1 MRTKLRS
8 IYSSISG
15 DEVSWVAD
23 STNSSAVSVNSMS
36 FFETTFCRSSSI
48 IRSSPRGWSHRG
60 SITLDKGYHK
70 FEALMQEW
78 WGGDGIKVAW
88 KKPHDKD
95 FSIIPG
101 DYFYYGEIQLGET
114 TNSTFLIPSSIYS
127 FTSGDSYPI
136 TVTAY
141 SLDGDV
147 YTKTIF
153 TVCS

>member
-1 MRTKLRS
+1 
-8 IYSSISG
+8 
-15 DEVSWVAD
+15 
-23 STNSSAVSVNSMS
+23 
-36 FFETTFCRSSSI
+36 
-48 IRSSPRGWSHRG
+48 
-60 SITLDKGYHK
+60 
-70 FEALMQEW
+70 MQEW

-147 YTKTIF
+147 YTKTISA
-153 TVCS
+153 VCS